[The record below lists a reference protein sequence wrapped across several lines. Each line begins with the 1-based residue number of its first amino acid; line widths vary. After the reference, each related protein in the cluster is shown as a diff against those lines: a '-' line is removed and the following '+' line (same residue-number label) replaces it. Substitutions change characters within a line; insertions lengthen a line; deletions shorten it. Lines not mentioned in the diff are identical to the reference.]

1 MFKYYSKRMI
11 NFYVDSSSTESLK
24 KDIIDKKTQFK
35 IIIED
40 ASHMLMDQIIS
51 LFYLF
56 PILQSK
62 GYFIIEELD
71 FPEKREDMR
80 QNQEF
85 PDLKSILKNVIKN
98 QDFQSK
104 YINEV
109 QKKYFI
115 ENLDKIEIFKGNF
128 NEIAIIKKK

>member
-1 MFKYYSKRMI
+1 MI